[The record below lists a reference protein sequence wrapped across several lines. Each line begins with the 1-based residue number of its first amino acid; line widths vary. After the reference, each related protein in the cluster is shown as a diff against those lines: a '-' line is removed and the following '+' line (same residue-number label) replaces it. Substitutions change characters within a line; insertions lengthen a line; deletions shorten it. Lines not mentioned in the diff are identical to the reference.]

1 MGDFKGVGSYF
12 GQYPGLSGIKNP
24 GAPKSL
30 ILVVWWI
37 ELGSLQL
44 YWNDYKPSCA
54 QKMDPTTHTYSY
66 IQIYIYIYIYCKVN
80 S

>member
-66 IQIYIYIYIYCKVN
+66 IQIYIL
-80 S
+80 